1 MVDDDDFDGPLT
13 RNVLRDRLVNS
24 KRFRM
29 LAFNSIKRR
38 FLERSPAFTDFADYR
53 GSSSRASL
61 RLSVGP
67 SHPPTL
73 SLLFG
78 SATFFH

>member
-24 KRFRM
+24 KRGRTLLLTQLNAGSWNDPPLLRILLIIADPRPG
-29 LAFNSIKRR
+29 LAS
-38 FLERSPAFTDFADYR
+38 
-53 GSSSRASL
+53 G
-61 RLSVGP
+61 SVGP